1 MSTHISYPRITTE
14 QKVNSVK
21 RENNY
26 RIKIVDNVL
35 DILETISNLKEEVT
49 LSILC
54 NKLKISKN
62 ALFRIL
68 KTLEIRG
75 YLESSLISG
84 KYYIGSS
91 AFKTSRKFL
100 LQMDVQ
106 RIARQQMERLVSECN
121 ESVYLALLMDNEVI
135 LFDAVMSTQRVQ
147 IMSLVG
153 KHYQQDE
160 LSAGKIFLAYS
171 SPENITSELIQIRA
185 DGLCIDHH
193 LLDESVSSVSV
204 PVFNSGNNVVACLC
218 LVGPTFRLQD
228 NVILNVLLPRIKSA
242 SQMISIKLGHS
253 HEECDDCTYNS
264 QNKEGSKN
272 SNFSDSMLIGEFS
285 KSLGVTPR
293 TIRLYEAMG
302 LIDSPARSEGGRRFY
317 DKGDFKR
324 FKYILALKELGFSL
338 LEIQRF
344 VNVHDNN
351 AADNAELLPLS
362 SGILDALTIS
372 IKQKVASLNSLQG
385 DIEDYM
391 ENQIVMCPSFQ
402 GSSVQASG

>member
-1 MSTHISYPRITTE
+1 M
-14 QKVNSVK
+14 K

-35 DILETISNLKEEVT
+35 DILETISDLKEEVT
-49 LSILC
+49 LSVLC

-75 YLESSLISG
+75 YLEPSLISG
-84 KYYIGSS
+84 KYFIGSS

-100 LQMDVQ
+100 LQMDLQ

-147 IMSLVG
+147 VMSLVG

-171 SPENITSELIQIRA
+171 SHKNITSELIQIRA

-193 LLDESVSSVSV
+193 LLDEGVSSVSV
-204 PVFNSGNNVVACLC
+204 PVFNSGNNVLACLC

-242 SQMISIKLGHS
+242 SQMISIKLGHA

-272 SNFSDSMLIGEFS
+272 SKFSDSMLIGEFS

-293 TIRLYEAMG
+293 AIRLYEAMG
-302 LIDSPARSEGGRRFY
+302 LIDPPARSEGGRRFY
-317 DKGDFKR
+317 DEGDFKR
-324 FKYILALKELGFSL
+324 FKYILAIKDLGFSL
-338 LEIQRF
+338 LEIQKF

-351 AADNAELLPLS
+351 AADNDELSPLS
-362 SGILDALTIS
+362 HGILDALTSS
-372 IKQKVASLNSLQG
+372 IKQKIASLNSLQG
-385 DIEDYM
+385 NIEDYM
-391 ENQIVMCPSFQ
+391 KKQIVMSSSFQ
-402 GSSVQASG
+402 FSPTSATLDGEGVEKSVGYLKLR